1 MKKLIVLALFLPIIS
16 KAQFTI
22 VNTSTVDLVELR
34 PETSTSPLKLQRVI
48 KESDTVFVLE
58 FRDLGYTNDV
68 IMSTLRFANLQQLKY
83 FQKGLSALKKG
94 YTGDI
99 AKFKD
104 YTVKRVDVKK
114 EGITYILN
122 CSSGETT
129 NFQQQDADKMIAAIT
144 NL

>member
-1 MKKLIVLALFLPIIS
+1 MKKLIILSLFLPFAA

-34 PETSTSPLKLQRVI
+34 PETSNSPLKLERVI
-48 KESDTVFVLE
+48 KESDTVYVLE
-58 FRDLGYTNDV
+58 FRDMGYTNDV
-68 IMSTLRFANLQQLKY
+68 IMSTLRFSNLQQLKF

-94 YTGDI
+94 STGDI
-99 AKFKD
+99 AKYKD

-122 CSSGETT
+122 CTSGETT
-129 NFQQQDADKMIAAIT
+129 NFQQPEADKMIAAIT